1 MRRAIL
7 GICLVLLLILTGC
20 ESSSKTY
27 GEIREEI
34 WLTTFDVWQ
43 AKITWVLN
51 PSERASVLAEINPAV
66 EQKCQSANQ
75 WGIRC
80 WLRQQET
87 LEGGIV
93 TVITAVGRGLE
104 DLNLASFDGK
114 ALLTRDENGHV
125 LLKASPPVG
134 GLRYYSLTLHA
145 GPIIESNANQQTMF
159 TAIWENP
166 GTVWIKTR
174 NWNPVGLI
182 LVAFTV
188 YPVFVWVGIAVL
200 IALIVVAIVLRRR
213 RWMRW

>member
-20 ESSSKTY
+20 ESASKSY

-34 WLTTFDVWQ
+34 WLTIFDVWQ
-43 AKITWVLN
+43 AKIIWVLN

-80 WLRQQET
+80 QLRQQET
-87 LEGGIV
+87 LEGGMI
-93 TVITAVGRGLE
+93 TVITVVGRGLE
-104 DLNLASFDGK
+104 DLNLVSFDGK
-114 ALLTRDENGHV
+114 ALLTRDENGYV

-134 GLRYYSLTLHA
+134 GLRYYSLILHA
-145 GPIIESNANQQTMF
+145 GPIIESNANQQTSF

-166 GTVWIKTR
+166 STIWVKTR

-188 YPVFVWVGIAVL
+188 YPVVVLAGVAILIVL
-200 IALIVVAIVLRRR
+200 IVLAIVLRRR
-213 RWMRW
+213 R